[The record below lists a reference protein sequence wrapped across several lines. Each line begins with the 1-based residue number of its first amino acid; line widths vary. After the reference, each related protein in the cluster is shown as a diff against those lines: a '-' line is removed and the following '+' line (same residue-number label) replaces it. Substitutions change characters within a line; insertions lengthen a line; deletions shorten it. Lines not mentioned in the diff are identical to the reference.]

1 MLDQKGTDDTLPE
14 RPVMEALTQ
23 KKTLVEQAYDALL
36 EAICSGDIK
45 AGERL
50 NQDELA
56 DRLQVSRQPVNS
68 AIAMLKAQRFVQDT
82 GKRGVVVAPIDQT
95 LFDSIYQFRT
105 AVEPLAVELATK
117 HMTKE
122 AVSLGREIIARG
134 KCHVQSGDHASALRA
149 DMDFHSLIYALSGNI
164 IIADSM
170 NLNWRHLQRAM
181 SEVLS
186 VPGATLRVW
195 KEHDQIFSGMVNGE
209 DKHAAKLM
217 REHIEH
223 AMRRS
228 LELSQHAEH
237 R

>member
-1 MLDQKGTDDTLPE
+1 
-14 RPVMEALTQ
+14 MEALTQ

-36 EAICSGDIK
+36 EAICTGSIK

-56 DRLQVSRQPVNS
+56 DRLHVSRQPVNN

-82 GKRGVVVAPIDQT
+82 GKRGVVVAPIDQV

-105 AVEPLAVELATK
+105 AVEPLAVQLATVR
-117 HMTKE
+117 MTKE
-122 AVSLGREIIARG
+122 AVSLGQEIIARG
-134 KCHVQSGDHASALRA
+134 KSHVQSGDHASALRA
-149 DMDFHSLIYALSGNI
+149 DMDFHNLIYTLSGNI
-164 IIADSM
+164 IIADTM

-195 KEHDQIFSGMVNGE
+195 KEHDQIFSEMARGE
-209 DKHAAKLM
+209 ADDAAQLIREHMEHAAP
-217 REHIEH
+217 
-223 AMRRS
+223 RS
-228 LELSQHAEH
+228 LKFANSDEE
-237 R
+237 